1 MEHIPG
7 QCQASL
13 PKPTMIMIFLRRWT
27 HESIKDSTSSFMVSG
42 VFMTTTGS
50 TLMGGDAL
58 GGTVSYLEA
67 RTWNQRYCLAVDK
80 LKHLE

>member
-1 MEHIPG
+1 MK
-7 QCQASL
+7 ASRTAPVASWCL
-13 PKPTMIMIFLRRWT
+13 G
-27 HESIKDSTSSFMVSG
+27 S
-42 VFMTTTGS
+42 FMTTTGS

-67 RTWNQRYCLAVDK
+67 RTWDQRYCLAVDK